1 MDALI
6 GTFHIDTKLIIAQ
19 VINFAIVFF
28 VLYKFAIKPLG
39 KLMNERS
46 QTIQKGLDDAKANE
60 SLLLDTKKAYDD
72 ELARARKDA
81 QALMS
86 EMKATIEEKRVELV
100 AQAEKESAQIV
111 QAGKQRLED
120 EKNQMLKSVE
130 KELGMLVIKTTEK
143 VLGKEISE
151 KINKDIIKE
160 QMTHVK

>member
-19 VINFAIVFF
+19 VINFAIVFV

-39 KLMNERS
+39 KLMAERS

-111 QAGKQRLED
+111 LAGKQRLED

-160 QMTHVK
+160 QMNHVK